1 MNELKPLTIFI
12 SGSISNNPNYI
23 EQFKAAQ
30 DKLEQEGY
38 TVLNPTCL
46 NPKLSYKQ
54 LMTICKIMID
64 VSDAVYMLNG
74 WEQSN
79 GACFENVYASVNGKE
94 ILYERNETK

>member
-38 TVLNPTCL
+38 VVLNPTCL

-74 WEQSN
+74 WEQSK
-79 GACFENVYASVNGKE
+79 GACFENSWAKAQGKE
-94 ILYERNETK
+94 IIYEQTH